1 MKHAWTVDAARNNAR
16 WCNAVCFAHGKSGRF
31 LEHMWVNADAVPR
44 FYPNAVTLSDASR
57 DIDEQRQTVRIL
69 QKSNIPGRWSVKDS
83 FHTLDIAR
91 LGFDVLF
98 EANWIRMAHPRAA
111 ALTSGLAWER
121 GGQANVDLPTGLFS
135 DANFSMFSAKR
146 DGVVVAGGTFYRTET
161 VVGVSNVVA
170 DATDEV
176 AVWHDLAAI
185 AAREFHG
192 LPLVGYESDDD
203 LQAARRAGFEVGDP
217 LRVWVRSRD

>member
-16 WCNAVCFAHGKSGRF
+16 WCNAVCFAHDKSGRF
-31 LEHMWVNADAVPR
+31 LEHMWVNAEAVPR
-44 FYPNAVTLSDASR
+44 FYPNAVTLSDAAK
-57 DIDEQRQTVRIL
+57 DIDEQRQTIRIL
-69 QKSNIPGRWSVKDS
+69 QRSNIPGRWWVKDS
-83 FHTLDIAR
+83 FHVLDIAR

-98 EANWIRMAHPRAA
+98 EANWIRMPHPRAA

-121 GGQANVDLPTGLFS
+121 GGQSTGDLPAGLFS

-146 DGVVVAGGTFYRTET
+146 DGVVVAGGTFYKTET

-170 DATDEV
+170 DAADEV

-192 LPLVGYESDDD
+192 LQLVGYESDDE
-203 LQAARRAGFEVGDP
+203 LEAARQAGFEVGDP
-217 LRVWVRSRD
+217 LRVWVLSRD

>member
-31 LEHMWVNADAVPR
+31 LEHMWVNAEPMPR
-44 FYPNAVTLSDASR
+44 FYPNAVTLSHAAR

-98 EANWIRMAHPRAA
+98 EANWIRMAHPRAVA
-111 ALTSGLAWER
+111 PTSRLAWER
-121 GGQANVDLPTGLFS
+121 GQQPVGDLPAGLFS
-135 DANFSMFSAKR
+135 DANFAMFSGKR
-146 DGVVVAGGTFYRTET
+146 AGAVVAGATFYRTET

-170 DATDEV
+170 DAADEA

-185 AAREFHG
+185 AAREFPG

-203 LQAARRAGFEVGDP
+203 LEAAGQAGFEVGDP
-217 LRVWVRSRD
+217 LRIWVIARD

>member
-31 LEHMWVNADAVPR
+31 LEHMWVNAEAVPR
-44 FYPNAVTLSDASR
+44 FYPNAVTLSAAEQ

-69 QKSNIPGRWSVKDS
+69 LKSHIPGRWAVKDS
-83 FHTLDIAR
+83 FQTLDIAR

-98 EANWIRMAHPRAA
+98 EANWIRKAHPRAA
-111 ALTSGLAWER
+111 AATSGLTWER
-121 GGQANVDLPTGLFS
+121 SSQPSADLPAGLFS
-135 DANFSMFSAKR
+135 DANFALFSGKR
-146 DGVVVAGGTFYRTET
+146 DGVVVAGATFYRTET
-161 VVGVSNVVA
+161 VVGLSNVVA
-170 DATDEV
+170 EAADEV

-185 AAREFHG
+185 AGREFPG

-203 LQAARRAGFEVGDP
+203 LEAARQAGFEIGDP
-217 LRVWVRSRD
+217 LRIWVKSRD

>member
-83 FHTLDIAR
+83 FHALDIAR

-121 GGQANVDLPTGLFS
+121 GGQANVDLPAGLFS
-135 DANFSMFSAKR
+135 DANFSMFSGKR
-146 DGVVVAGGTFYRTET
+146 DGTVVAGGTLLPDRDGGGC
-161 VVGVSNVVA
+161 VQCRGRCHRRGRGLARSRRHRRPGVPRP
-170 DATDEV
+170 
-176 AVWHDLAAI
+176 AAG
-185 AAREFHG
+185 R
-192 LPLVGYESDDD
+192 
-203 LQAARRAGFEVGDP
+203 
-217 LRVWVRSRD
+217 LRVRTTN